1 MDKSSESVAE
11 WSREKFKRYID
22 AEITKLFTGVLDYA
36 EVAVDSPER
45 WKALRSRILK
55 LSNDTIRE
63 IKKELDTK
71 YELRCSIA
79 EDVIVV
85 NKRK

>member
-1 MDKSSESVAE
+1 MENSSDSVAD
-11 WSREKFKRYID
+11 WSKEKFKRHID

-36 EVAVDSPER
+36 EVAIDSPER

-55 LSNDTIRE
+55 LSNDTIRDL
-63 IKKELDTK
+63 KKELDSK
-71 YELRCSIA
+71 YEMSCVIA

>member
-1 MDKSSESVAE
+1 MDSNEERSQ
-11 WSREKFKRYID
+11 EKLKRYIE

-36 EVAVDSPER
+36 EVAVDNKER
-45 WKALRSRILK
+45 WKALRARILK

-63 IKKELDTK
+63 MKKELETK
-71 YELRCSIA
+71 YTINYTPVMSDEI
-79 EDVIVV
+79 III